1 MQRSIPAA
9 TWAALLAAGPIVAL
23 SVAQS
28 PGFEVV
34 SIKPAAHPEM
44 PNWRLKGGPG
54 TSSPGLFTAMGA
66 PLLAL
71 IGYSYDLKPYQIIG
85 PSSMSNIAYDIAA
98 KVPGGATRKQ
108 FLVMI
113 QQMLAE
119 RFELKF
125 HWETRKMAAYELVVA
140 KGGSKLRPAENVPP
154 GSPPALKAP
163 FPKDKDGFP
172 ILPPGVVTLL
182 GFPDNGNIRYV
193 ARKQPVDGNFLV
205 NLEQLVG
212 RPVVDRTGL
221 TGVYDFNLFFAP
233 EPINAYGVSPPATP
247 PSPAP
252 IGEAASEP
260 APDIFTAIEQQLGLR
275 LRSAKAPTRVFVVD
289 GFNRAPA
296 ED

>member
-1 MQRSIPAA
+1 MQWSIPAG
-9 TWAALLAAGPIVAL
+9 TWAALLAAGSIVAL

-44 PNWRLKGGPG
+44 SNWRLKGGPG
-54 TSSPGLFTAMGA
+54 TPSPGLFTAMGA
-66 PLLAL
+66 PVLAL

-85 PSSMSNIAYDIAA
+85 PSSMSNTAYDIAA

-113 QQMLAE
+113 QRMLAE
-119 RFELKF
+119 RFELRF
-125 HWETRKMAAYELVVA
+125 HWETRNIAAYELVVA

-154 GSPPALKAP
+154 DSPPPALKAP

-182 GFPDNGNIRYV
+182 GFADNGNIRYV

-205 NLEQLVG
+205 NLEGLVG

-221 TGVYDFNLFFAP
+221 KGVYDFNLFFAP
-233 EPINAYGVSPPATP
+233 EPINAYGGSPSATP
-247 PSPAP
+247 PTP

-260 APDIFTAIEQQLGLR
+260 APNIFAAIEQQLGLR
-275 LRSAKAPTRVFVVD
+275 LRSAKAPTRVFAVD